1 PGTVEHREEV
11 ADLGVTLL
19 RFANGVRLNVK
30 RTTFEKD
37 SIIVKVRFAGG
48 YLALPK
54 QKVGLYWALPFGAIE
69 GGLKKLT
76 TEELEQALAGRIV
89 SADLGLDEDSF
100 EFAGSTNRLD
110 FELQLQLLAAFAT
123 EPAYRGEGLARLQ
136 GA

>member
-37 SIIVKVRFAGG
+37 AIIVKVRFIGG

-54 QKVGLYWALPFGAIE
+54 QKVGLYWALPFGFVE

-76 TEELEQALAGRIV
+76 AEELDQALAGRI
-89 SADLGLDEDSF
+89 ANANLTLDEESF
-100 EFAGSTNRLD
+100 EFSSSTNHRD
-110 FELQLQLLAAFAT
+110 FDLQLQLLAAF
-123 EPAYRGEGLARLQ
+123 
-136 GA
+136 